1 MRILHIGKYYP
12 PVPGGM
18 ERFLGDLVEAQRA
31 AGHEVTVL
39 VHDDPRYAKGGDPA
53 WLKRCPVWMRLAFAP
68 LSPRFPFWLWRAI
81 RAGSPD
87 ILHIHMPNVS
97 AFWALLLLPARRI
110 PWVVHW
116 HSDVEPSRLRISLRL
131 GYPHYFIFER
141 ALLERA
147 DCIIVTSPQYLE
159 ASKPLE
165 RWAIKCHVVPLGVA
179 PGRLP
184 AIAPGETAGLWSGKA
199 LRILAV
205 GRLAYYKGFETLV
218 RAVLGA
224 PGLELVLVGEGEERG
239 RLEKLL
245 ADSGNPPSVRLLG
258 EADDATVHRLMASC
272 DVFCLPSLERT
283 EAFGLVLL
291 EAMRYG
297 KPLAVSN
304 LPGSG
309 MTWVARDG
317 QNAVLVAPEDVD
329 AWRAAL
335 LALARAPAQRELM
348 GRLGAERYEREFDIG
363 IVAARIGWL
372 YDLQLR
378 VSEEEMAAS
387 RMALTAADE
396 HADNGMENG
405 AGNGLPAV
413 RDCSSRLLVVIPAL
427 NEADC
432 IGQVIAQ
439 SRAHDGVDILVIDDG
454 SSDDT
459 AAVALLNGATV
470 IRAPL
475 WQGAWGA
482 IQTGIR
488 HAMRR
493 GYAGVITMD
502 ADGQHEPGY
511 LPQLIAAGRDA
522 DVVIA
527 ACPSRGSRLRHVTW
541 SYFRFLTGLSFDD
554 LTSGF
559 RYYNARACRLLA
571 REEATLLDYQDIGV
585 LLLLRRANLKIAEV
599 SVAMNPR
606 KSGASRVFSSWWVVG
621 RYMAETTLLCLAR
634 WNRTPR

>member
-31 AGHEVTVL
+31 AGHEVSVL
-39 VHDDPRYAKGGDPA
+39 VHDNHRYARRGDPP
-53 WLKRCPVWMRLAFAP
+53 WLTRCPVWLQLAFAP
-68 LSPRFPFWLWRAI
+68 MSPSFPFWLWRVVRQSA
-81 RAGSPD
+81 PD
-87 ILHIHMPNVS
+87 VLHIHMPNVS
-97 AFWALLLLPARRI
+97 AFWALMLPSARRI
-110 PWVVHW
+110 PWVIHW
-116 HSDVEPSRLRISLRL
+116 HADVEPSRYRISLRL

-147 DCIIVTSPQYLE
+147 DSIIVTSPQYLE
-159 ASKPLE
+159 ASKPL
-165 RWAIKCHVVPLGVA
+165 RPWATKCHVVPLGVA
-179 PGRLP
+179 PARLP
-184 AIAPGETAGLWSGKA
+184 DVAPEDSAGLWHADG
-199 LRILAV
+199 LRVLAV

-218 RAVLGA
+218 RAVIGT
-224 PGLELVLVGEGEERG
+224 PGLELVLVGEGEERR

-245 ADSGNPPSVRLLG
+245 ADAGNPPSVRLLG
-258 EADDATVHRLMASC
+258 EADDATVYRLMASC
-272 DVFCLPSLERT
+272 DVFCLPSRERT

-291 EAMRYG
+291 EAMRYA
-297 KPLAVSN
+297 KPLLVSN

-309 MTWVARDG
+309 MTWVARNG
-317 QNAVLVAPEDVD
+317 QNAVLLPPEDID
-329 AWRAAL
+329 AWRAGL
-335 LALARAPAQRELM
+335 LALSASPANRQLM
-348 GRLGAERYEREFDIG
+348 GRLGAERYHREFDIG

-372 YDLQLR
+372 YDLLLR
-378 VSEEEMAAS
+378 VSEEERAAQIS
-387 RMALTAADE
+387 TDDADTQ
-396 HADNGMENG
+396 
-405 AGNGLPAV
+405 AGDGSEEALPAA
-413 RDCSSRLLVVIPAL
+413 RDCSARLLVVIPAL
-427 NEADC
+427 NEAAC
-432 IGQVIAQ
+432 IGEVIEQ
-439 SRAHDGVDILVIDDG
+439 IRAHDGVDIIVIDDG

-459 AAVALLNGATV
+459 AAVALLSGASV

-475 WQGAWGA
+475 WQGSWGS

-488 HAMRR
+488 HAMRQ

-511 LPQLIAAGRDA
+511 LPALIAAAKDA

-527 ACPSRGSRLRHVTW
+527 ACPSRVGRLRHVAWT
-541 SYFRFLTGLSFDD
+541 YFRFLTGLSFDD

-559 RYYNARACRLLA
+559 RYYNAAAMRLLA

-585 LLLLRRANLKIAEV
+585 LLLLRRANLRIAEV

-621 RYMAETTLLCLAR
+621 RYMAETTLLSLAR
-634 WNRTPR
+634 WKQPPR